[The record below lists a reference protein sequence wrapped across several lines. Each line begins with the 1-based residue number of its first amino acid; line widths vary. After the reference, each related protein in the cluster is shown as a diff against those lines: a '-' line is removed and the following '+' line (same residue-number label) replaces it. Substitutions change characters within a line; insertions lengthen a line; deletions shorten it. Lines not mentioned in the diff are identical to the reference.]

1 MEADE
6 LKAIWK
12 THDSR
17 LEKSLALNKRC
28 ITELQTQKSVSA
40 LAPLKRNRMLEIA
53 FVLVIIFFLGLFIHE
68 NSSTWYLWMHPPDQ
82 DDSRI
87 ALQRFG
93 DKHPE
98 ETCQSRSIAAEL
110 HSFCISMYSLL
121 SGVHHYDL

>member
-1 MEADE
+1 MEAEE

-53 FVLVIIFFLGLFIHE
+53 FVLSFLVYSFMKIVRPGILFFL
-68 NSSTWYLWMHPPDQ
+68 
-82 DDSRI
+82 
-87 ALQRFG
+87 LQ
-93 DKHPE
+93 
-98 ETCQSRSIAAEL
+98 L
-110 HSFCISMYSLL
+110 
-121 SGVHHYDL
+121 